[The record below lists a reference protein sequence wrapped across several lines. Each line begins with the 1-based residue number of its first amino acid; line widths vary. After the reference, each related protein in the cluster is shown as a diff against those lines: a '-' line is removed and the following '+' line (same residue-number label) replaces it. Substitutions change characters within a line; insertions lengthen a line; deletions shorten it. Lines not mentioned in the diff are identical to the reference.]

1 MQALE
6 LKDTRSALDIQSETI
21 HNALLH
27 LAGMCDG
34 AESDDGVGFNG
45 LDAPF
50 GHQLAQA
57 AKRWG
62 LSPRQEFEACKM
74 MRKYWRQ
81 LKKAGIVL
89 PKPYLNH
96 YSIKVRSEEQA
107 TVTNE
112 SKGTEYALIRD
123 SWGDYTCDCQAA
135 NNGNECGHIA
145 YARKAWL
152 FIPPPELEPEA
163 KPIPVELPTVEDTDL
178 EILPGIYAT
187 SGQAKA
193 LDDLTVFASGQGTM
207 HLLSGFAGTGKSILL
222 QAWVKRLRAGGYNGP
237 IVFTAPTNKA
247 TEVLR
252 SMTARWGLSV
262 ECVTCAKLLGLRP
275 VINRETGREEF
286 KKSYTEDSV
295 IQGYDIVIVDE
306 ASMVSEDLFQYISE
320 EANLFTKILFVGD
333 WAQLPPV
340 SEPISRAFLEVKSQ
354 SHLTEVKRYSGAVAV
369 AADDLRR
376 NLARR
381 GEPILETDHNED
393 RTQGTFI
400 LDQDT
405 WKQHLVK
412 AFQSNKSR
420 QDPNYCRALAWR
432 NKTVQSLNQ
441 YIREATQGLDADR
454 FVVGERLLANEHYG
468 IKDAVGKPST
478 LFATSAEME
487 VLGASEGA
495 MGEWLVWYLD
505 VVMLDSEGKRYTI
518 PVLHEDETKRF
529 EAAQKKVKQAALKGD
544 KALWDRY
551 FENRKSF
558 AWVDYAYA
566 MTVHKSQ
573 GSTFSNVFID
583 MGDIMANNTKAQVVL
598 PITGEQQLIY
608 ERNQLLYVGVTRASD
623 RVFIFE

>member
-1 MQALE
+1 MHALVN
-6 LKDTRSALDIQSETI
+6 DTQSALDIQSETI
-21 HNALLH
+21 RNALMH
-27 LAGMCDG
+27 LAEIGDG
-34 AESDDGVGFNG
+34 AGFNG
-45 LDAPF
+45 VDSPV
-50 GHQLAQA
+50 GHQLAQS

-62 LSPRQEFEACKM
+62 LSPRQEFEACRM

-81 LKKAGIVL
+81 LKRAGIVL
-89 PKPYLNH
+89 PKPYLNC
-96 YSIKVRSEEQA
+96 YSIDVLNDEQA
-107 TVTNE
+107 TVKNE
-112 SKGTEYALIRD
+112 SKGTEYQLIRD
-123 SWGDYTCDCQAA
+123 SWGDYTCDCKAA
-135 NNGNECGHIA
+135 SNGNECGHIA

-152 FIPPPELEPEA
+152 FTSPPELEPEPSPA
-163 KPIPVELPTVEDTDL
+163 PVELPTVNDTDL

-193 LDDLTVFASGQGTM
+193 LDELMAFAVGQGTM
-207 HLLSGFAGTGKSILL
+207 HLLSGFAGTGKTTLL
-222 QAWVKRLRAGGYNGP
+222 QAWVSRLRDGVCNGP

-252 SMTARWGLSV
+252 NMTSRWGLSV
-262 ECVTCAKLLGLRP
+262 ECVTCAKLLGLKP

-286 KKSYTEDSV
+286 KKNYAEDSV
-295 IQGYDIVIVDE
+295 IQHYDIVIVDE

-340 SEPISRAFLEVKSQ
+340 GEPISRTFLEVKNQ
-354 SHLTEVKRYSGAVAV
+354 SALTEVKRYSGAIAV

-393 RTQGTFI
+393 RTQGMFVV
-400 LDQDT
+400 DEET
-405 WKQHLVK
+405 WKTYLVK
-412 AFQSNKSR
+412 AFKSDKSK

-432 NKTVQSLNQ
+432 NKTVASLNQ
-441 YIREATQGLDADR
+441 YIRESVQGPDVDR
-454 FVVGERLLANEHYG
+454 FTVGERLLAAEHYG
-468 IKDAVGKPST
+468 IKDAVGKTST

-487 VLGASEGA
+487 VMGVSEGA
-495 MGEWLVWYLD
+495 KGEWLVWYLD
-505 VVMLDSEGKRYTI
+505 VVMLDSEGKQYRI
-518 PVLHEDETKRF
+518 PVLHEDEASRF
-529 EAAQKKVKQAALKGD
+529 EAAQKKIKQAALKGD

-583 MGDIMANNTKAQVVL
+583 MGDIMANTSKARVVL
-598 PITGEQQLIY
+598 PATGEKQLIY
-608 ERNQLLYVGVTRASD
+608 ERNQLMYVGLTRASD